1 MNPTPRSHRS
11 RILFLLVS
19 AALVLPILA
28 GTLLRAADDRDVPKE
43 DSFYKYLSVFSEVLG
58 LVRQSYV
65 DEPDLSSLMS
75 GALDGATDAL
85 DPFSIYVPSD
95 RLAAFEEAKNV
106 GSRRSGLTLLKERG
120 VAYVVAVEKG
130 SPAAGAGLKVG
141 DIVTKLEGR
150 STHLMPLWEIEETL
164 ARPAG
169 THVAVEV
176 IRLGESTKLGF
187 DLKPFAPP
195 PPSLDEVKGAQV
207 LRIPGFGPD
216 TAPAVRALLARGA
229 ERAAPRHGGKLLIDL
244 RGVAAGDAEAA
255 YAVAQLFTSGELGQ
269 LAGRTGAVK
278 SFAGDAAPLWSG
290 KAVILVDR
298 GTLGASEVLATVL
311 RQKIHAELVG
321 ERTFGHAGRVGSV
334 ELSSG
339 RLLYTDAF
347 YTGPDKKPL
356 REALKPDLLVD
367 ERVRTYLEKDVPID
381 DLILDRGVHRLLGNE
396 GETAQK
402 AA

>member
-1 MNPTPRSHRS
+1 MNPNRRSQRS
-11 RILFLLVS
+11 RVLFLLVS
-19 AALVLPILA
+19 AALVVPILA
-28 GTLLRAADDRDVPKE
+28 GTLLRASEERDAPPKE

-65 DEPDLSSLMS
+65 DEPDMSALMA

-85 DPFSIYVPSD
+85 DPFSVYVPAD
-95 RLAAFEEAKNV
+95 RLAGFEEAKNV
-106 GSRRSGLTLLKERG
+106 GSRRSGLTLLKEHG

-130 SPAAGAGLKVG
+130 SPGAGAGLKVG
-141 DIVTKLEGR
+141 DIVAKLDGR
-150 STHLMPLWEIEETL
+150 STHLMPLWEVSEIL

-176 IRLGESTKLGF
+176 IRQGEPVKLSF

-195 PPSLDEVKGAQV
+195 PPSLDVVKGAQV

-216 TAPAVRALLARGA
+216 TAAAVRAILSRGA
-229 ERAAPRHGGKLLIDL
+229 ERGGAKLLIDL
-244 RGVAAGDAEAA
+244 RGVAAGDPEAA
-255 YAVAQLFTSGELGQ
+255 YAVAELFAQGDLGQ

-278 SFAGDAAPLWSG
+278 SFTGGAAPIWRG
-290 KAVILVDR
+290 KAVLLVDR

-311 RQKIHAELVG
+311 RQKMGAELVG
-321 ERTFGHAGRVGSV
+321 ERTFGHAGRLGSLD
-334 ELSSG
+334 LSSG

-347 YTGPDKKPL
+347 YTGPNKKPL
-356 REALKPDLLVD
+356 RESLKPDVLVD
-367 ERVRTYLEKDVPID
+367 ERARTFLEKDAPID
-381 DLILDRGVHRLLGNE
+381 DLILERGVHRLLGTE
-396 GETAQK
+396 GETAKK